1 MAWQINWGGDGTFF
15 FFLQIKACRGGLQI
29 AQMVKSR
36 KKNKIDLQG
45 IQKLEELT

>member
-1 MAWQINWGGDGTFF
+1 MANKLGQRWNVF

-36 KKNKIDLQG
+36 KKNKILQG